1 MTPSTLRRRLISELR
16 KTVLA
21 MMSAEWDIALE
32 GKPAAEVT
40 RAGRT
45 LLALQ
50 RARLR
55 LGTAELAAIR
65 DQLRLNERELV
76 KATAAL
82 ARARKKL
89 HNVKTVLVAAAGLL
103 RTVGRIVDVVM

>member
-1 MTPSTLRRRLISELR
+1 MAPWTLRRRLLSELR

-50 RARLR
+50 RTRLR
-55 LGTAELAAIR
+55 LGTAELAGIR
-65 DQLRLNERELV
+65 DQLRLNEPELV
-76 KATAAL
+76 KAMAAL
-82 ARARKKL
+82 DRARRKL
-89 HNVKTVLVAAAGLL
+89 HKGQTVLGSPGGRS
-103 RTVGRIVDVVM
+103 RTPQQS